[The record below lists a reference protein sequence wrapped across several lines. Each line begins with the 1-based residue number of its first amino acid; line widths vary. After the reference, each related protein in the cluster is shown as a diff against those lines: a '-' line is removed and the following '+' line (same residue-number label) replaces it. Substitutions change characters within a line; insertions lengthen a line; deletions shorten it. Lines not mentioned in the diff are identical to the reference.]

1 MSSLSREITIASTL
15 ELHQSSHIDEDLLL
29 IDSLADLP
37 FPDEPKRMG
46 CLLIALCTKG
56 EARYTVDTVEYFV
69 HPNDML
75 IVSPGQV
82 ANNYLLSPDCDGIGI
97 LASDKFFR
105 EIISNIHELSSL
117 FLFSKNNPVCG
128 LHNDESEMLQKYYRL
143 LKEKVD
149 LQDHHFR
156 VETVKSLLQTVIYD
170 ISNTIYRIQN
180 NDSRKRTRGENIFF
194 DYINLV
200 EHNFRNERRVSWYAK
215 QLNITAKYLSETV
228 KSISHRTPNEWIDY
242 YVTLEIRVLLKNTS
256 KSIKEISL
264 ILNFP
269 NQSFLGKYFKEHVGM
284 SPTQYRRS

>member
-1 MSSLSREITIASTL
+1 MSSIAKEITIASTL
-15 ELHQSSHIDEDLLL
+15 ELHASSHIDEDLLL

-56 EARYTVDTVEYFV
+56 KGKYTVDTVEYVV
-69 HPNDML
+69 HPNDMM

-82 ANNYLLSPDCDGIGI
+82 ASNYELNPECDGIGI
-97 LASDKFFR
+97 LVSDKFFR

-117 FLFSKNNPVCG
+117 FLFSKNHPVCE
-128 LHNDESEMLQKYYRL
+128 LHDDESNMIQKYYRL

-149 LQDHHFR
+149 RLDHHFR
-156 VETVKSLLQTVIYD
+156 TETVKSLLQTMIYD
-170 ISNTIYRIQN
+170 VSNTIYRIQN
-180 NDSRKRTRGENIFF
+180 NDGRKLSRGENIFF
-194 DYINLV
+194 EYINLV
-200 EHNFRNERRVSWYAK
+200 ENNFRSERRVSWYAAK
-215 QLNITAKYLSETV
+215 LNITAKYLSETV

>member
-1 MSSLSREITIASTL
+1 MSSLSKEITIASTL
-15 ELHQSSHIDEDLLL
+15 ELHKSSHIDEDLLL

-37 FPDEPKRMG
+37 FPDESKRMG

-56 EARYTVDTVEYFV
+56 EAKYTVDTVEYFV

-82 ANNYLLSPDCDGIGI
+82 ASNYLLRPDCDGIGI
-97 LASDKFFR
+97 LVSDKFFR

-128 LHNDESEMLQKYYRL
+128 LHNDESEMLQKYYSL

-156 VETVKSLLQTVIYD
+156 TEIVKSLLQTVIYD

-180 NDSRKRTRGENIFF
+180 NDGRKRTRGENLFF

-200 EHNFRNERRVSWYAK
+200 EHNFRNERRVNWYASK
-215 QLNITAKYLSETV
+215 LNITAKYLSEIV

-284 SPTQYRRS
+284 SPTEYRRS